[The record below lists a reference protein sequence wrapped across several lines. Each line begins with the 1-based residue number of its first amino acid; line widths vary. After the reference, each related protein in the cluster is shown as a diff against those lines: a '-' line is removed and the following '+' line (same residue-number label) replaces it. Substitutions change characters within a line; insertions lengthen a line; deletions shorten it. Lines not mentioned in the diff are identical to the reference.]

1 MGNEKKSM
9 RRADSPS
16 LPSYGSL
23 LATVVVAMTL
33 AGLASTTGTI
43 WQFLLP

>member
-16 LPSYGSL
+16 LASYSSL